1 MCFRV
6 VITARPDHS
15 RMNVDRP
22 TNGVHGH
29 ESVVEKYE
37 FEHSRLHAKPCT
49 LCMQSDFVE

>member
-6 VITARPDHS
+6 VITARSDHS
-15 RMNVDRP
+15 RMNADRP
-22 TNGVHGH
+22 TNGVHGYK
-29 ESVVEKYE
+29 SVVEKYE